1 MAAPAPWPWEQLSP
15 LRFQPTLPL
24 WEGTKEKNWEE
35 NNEEEGEEER
45 DLCAE
50 RGREAPSQ
58 SLPHTQP

>member
-35 NNEEEGEEER
+35 DNEEEGEEER
-45 DLCAE
+45 DL
-50 RGREAPSQ
+50 
-58 SLPHTQP
+58 